1 MAVGHDIERRLRALG
16 AASQVDG
23 QPVAFASHGSG
34 HINDTYL
41 STYRQGSAS
50 VRYIHQRINRL
61 VFRDPI
67 GLMGNVARVTR
78 HLRDRLLGAGE
89 PDLLRRCLT
98 LVPTL
103 DGTPWFE
110 DEDGE
115 IWRTYLFIEAA
126 RTYDVIESNRHAHE
140 GGRAFGEFQR
150 LLADLPGPR
159 LVETI
164 PAFHDTPARLA
175 QLHDAVERDVVGRVR
190 QARPEIDAIAARA
203 GSLGWLEAAKDG
215 GSVPERVTHND
226 TKLNNVMI
234 DDESGLGLCV
244 IDLDTTMPGAVAYDF
259 GDLVRTGVSPTAED
273 ERRLDRV
280 RVRLDVFEALC
291 RGYAA
296 GVGPLLTAA
305 EIDGLAPAARLITL
319 ETGMRFLTDHLS
331 GDTYFKV
338 HRPDHNLERCRAQL
352 ALVRQL
358 ERHEDELRRIV
369 SAAFSSNEQE
379 PRRLS

>member
-1 MAVGHDIERRLRALG
+1 MAVGRDIERRLRALG
-16 AASQVDG
+16 AASQIDG
-23 QPVAFASHGSG
+23 EPLAFASHGSG

-41 STYRQGSAS
+41 SIYRHRGAA
-50 VRYIHQRINRL
+50 VRYVHQRVNRR
-61 VFRDPI
+61 VFRDPV
-67 GLMGNVARVTR
+67 GLMDNVARVTR
-78 HLRDRLLGAGE
+78 HLRDRLLRAGE

-98 LVPTL
+98 LVPTV

-115 IWRTYLFIEAA
+115 VWRTYLFIEGA
-126 RTYDVIESNRHAHE
+126 RTYDVIESERHAYQ

-175 QLHDAVERDVVGRVR
+175 QLQEAVERDVVGR
-190 QARPEIDAIAARA
+190 ARAAQPEIDAAMARA
-203 GSLGWLEAAKDG
+203 GSLGWLEAAKRDG
-215 GSVPERVTHND
+215 RIPERVTHND

-234 DDESGLGLCV
+234 DDDTGAGLCV

-259 GDLVRTGVSPTAED
+259 GDLVRTGVSPAAED
-273 ERRLDRV
+273 ERRLDRA
-280 RVRLDVFEALC
+280 RVRLEVFEALC

-296 GVGPLLTAA
+296 GAGSLLTGA
-305 EIDGLAPAARLITL
+305 EVDSLAPAARLITL
-319 ETGMRFLTDHLS
+319 ETAMRFLADHLV
-331 GDTYFKV
+331 GDIYFKV
-338 HRPDHNLERCRAQL
+338 HRPDHNLDRCRAQL
-352 ALVRQL
+352 ALVRRL

-369 SAAFSSNEQE
+369 SAAFSS
-379 PRRLS
+379 